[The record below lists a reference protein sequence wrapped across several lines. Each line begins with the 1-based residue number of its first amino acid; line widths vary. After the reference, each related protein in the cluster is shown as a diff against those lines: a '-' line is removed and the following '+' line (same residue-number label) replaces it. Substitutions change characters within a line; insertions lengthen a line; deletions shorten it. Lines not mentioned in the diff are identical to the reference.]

1 MFTPKTEMEVA
12 DVIRSAN
19 NGLHV
24 QGGGTRS
31 IGVTNAQDVLSMRAL
46 SGIELYEPGALT
58 LVAKAGTPISEINAT
73 LDEQGQM
80 LAFEPID
87 HRLMLGTRG
96 DPTIGGA
103 VAGNVSGPRRIAAGA
118 CRDFLLGVRFV
129 DGQGRALQNGGRV
142 MKNVT
147 GYDLVKLMAGS
158 YGTLGAITEVSL
170 KVLPKPETEVTIFLT
185 DVDPDQAVRV
195 MSKAM
200 NTPFD
205 ISGAFYGPFDRN
217 ETTKLCLRIEGR
229 AISVKYRMDELMKL
243 LSADGTP
250 QVEADRD
257 ASQAIWADIRDM
269 KMVSDAPFV
278 ARSSIR
284 PSQATEFI
292 QTQTRVCSAT
302 NYLDWAGGL
311 VWTAA
316 SENDLAQNA
325 NTAKDNAEALVSGA
339 KRLID
344 AMREAMSQYD
354 GHTTLIKSPKDV
366 RQTVQTFHPENDVV
380 RSLAQ
385 NVRAEF
391 DPRGILNPGLMD

>member
-1 MFTPKTEMEVA
+1 MFTPETEMEVA

-24 QGGGTRS
+24 QGGGTRP

-87 HRLMLGTRG
+87 HRVMLGTRG

-103 VAGNVSGPRRIAAGA
+103 VAGNVSGPRRITAGA

-129 DGQGRALQNGGRV
+129 DGRGRTLQNGGRV

-170 KVLPKPETEVTIFLT
+170 KVLPKPETEATVFLT
-185 DVDPDQAVRV
+185 DVEPDQAVRV

-205 ISGAFYGPFDRN
+205 ISGAFYGPFDRK

-292 QTQTRVCSAT
+292 QTQTRVCFAR

-316 SENDLAQNA
+316 SENDLAQNVT
-325 NTAKDNAEALVSGA
+325 TAKDNAEALVLGA

-344 AMREAMSQYD
+344 ATREAMSQYD